1 MRISRL
7 LSPWGRIPAACLI
20 VLTLLLQFSMPAAG
34 QGVFAQSQ
42 TGVIQDLLG
51 SGSGSELTISGV
63 VYEYDTDE
71 TVFTLKGEEVSDSD
85 LEIGMVVRFTIEN
98 GILAQVQILGP
109 NNLIEGFDSH

>member
-1 MRISRL
+1 MNISRL
-7 LSPWGRIPAACLI
+7 QNPWGQFPAVCVIALS
-20 VLTLLLQFSMPAAG
+20 LLLQFSMPAAG

-51 SGSGSELTISGV
+51 SGQGSELTISGAI
-63 VYEYDTDE
+63 YEYDTDV

-85 LEIGMVVRFTIEN
+85 LEMGMVVRFTVED

-109 NNLIEGFDSH
+109 NNLIEDFNSH